1 MTVRKT
7 VLPSGLRI
15 VTEEVAG
22 VRSAAFGIWVNVG
35 SRDESPAT
43 AGASHFL
50 EHLLFKGTKTRSAL
64 DISSAIEAVGGE
76 MNAFTGKEYT
86 CFYARVID
94 TDLPLAIDVISELIT
109 SSLVN
114 KEDVDAERKVVLEE
128 ISMRD
133 DDPSDLIHDLFAETY
148 YGDTQLGRPILGS
161 VKSIKGMSRATVF
174 NYYKKRYQPSDLVIA
189 VAGNLKHKK
198 VVDLVSR
205 AMARDGF
212 LDVPNSGYEIRKS
225 AHVKAPTKAR
235 VGLLNRKT
243 EQAHL
248 F

>member
-1 MTVRKT
+1 
-7 VLPSGLRI
+7 
-15 VTEEVAG
+15 
-22 VRSAAFGIWVNVG
+22 
-35 SRDESPAT
+35 
-43 AGASHFL
+43 
-50 EHLLFKGTKTRSAL
+50 
-64 DISSAIEAVGGE
+64 

-212 LDVPNSGYEIRKS
+212 LDVPNSGYEKIGR
-225 AHVKAPTKAR
+225 AHV
-235 VGLLNRKT
+235 
-243 EQAHL
+243 
-248 F
+248 